1 MRVVVIGAGLAGLF
15 TASELIAGGVDE
27 VMVVDAAP
35 EPGGIARTIRRDGF
49 SVEPG
54 AGSFSLPHPGLG
66 PILARAG
73 VESTAARGG
82 GTRYVYVRGRLVR
95 IARSPGM
102 VLTPAHPLGAK
113 LRALGEVL
121 VRPSDSDEDET
132 VADFCR
138 RRFGDRTGE
147 LVAWLMAAG
156 VFAGDPE
163 RLSVDAAF
171 PILPAL
177 EREYRSVVR
186 GALER
191 RRRQA
196 PGWARPRP
204 HVPSGGM
211 DGLADSLASSL
222 RDRFVSGFRAES
234 ARLEGGSW
242 VIDGPERLRA
252 ETLVI
257 ALRPEGA
264 GRLIG
269 GDVADLVAGAIA
281 APVVVVGLGGSGP
294 SPAPDGLGALV
305 GPGEGLSTLG
315 VLFESSYAPT
325 RAPGRSWLMK
335 VIAGGATNPGITD
348 QGEESLVSLIRHE
361 VSAILATEIDPDFV
375 EVVRHRPGIP
385 QYPPGHRDWLTRLDV
400 ARQSLPG
407 LHLTGWGYR
416 GVGLTGLAADATRV
430 SREIAR

>member
-1 MRVVVIGAGLAGLF
+1 LRVVVIGAGLAGLF

-27 VMVVDAAP
+27 VVVVDAAP

-66 PILARAG
+66 PILSRAG
-73 VESTAARGG
+73 VETTPARGAG
-82 GTRYVYVRGRLVR
+82 ARYVYVRGRLVR
-95 IARSPGM
+95 LARSPGM
-102 VLTPAHPLGAK
+102 VLTPALPLGAK

-121 VRPSDSDEDET
+121 VRPSDRDEDET
-132 VADFCR
+132 VADFFR

-171 PILPAL
+171 PMLPAL
-177 EREYRSVVR
+177 EREHRSVVR

-191 RRRQA
+191 RRHQA
-196 PGWARPRP
+196 PDWARSRA
-204 HVPSGGM
+204 HVPSEGM

-222 RDRFVSGFRAES
+222 GDRFLSGFRAES
-234 ARLEGGSW
+234 VRLEGGSW
-242 VIDGPERLRA
+242 VVEGPERLRA

-257 ALRPEGA
+257 ALRPECA

-269 GDVADLVAGAIA
+269 GDVADSVAGAMA

-315 VLFESSYAPT
+315 VLFESSYAPS
-325 RAPGRSWLMK
+325 RAPRRSWLVK
-335 VIAGGATNPGITD
+335 VIAGGATNPGVAD
-348 QGEESLVSLIRHE
+348 QGEEPLVSRIRDE
-361 VSAILATEIDPDFV
+361 VSAILETEIDPDFV

-385 QYPPGHRDWLTRLDV
+385 QYPQGHRDWLARLDV

>member
-1 MRVVVIGAGLAGLF
+1 V
-15 TASELIAGGVDE
+15 
-27 VMVVDAAP
+27 
-35 EPGGIARTIRRDGF
+35 
-49 SVEPG
+49 
-54 AGSFSLPHPGLG
+54 
-66 PILARAG
+66 
-73 VESTAARGG
+73 
-82 GTRYVYVRGRLVR
+82 
-95 IARSPGM
+95 
-102 VLTPAHPLGAK
+102 
-113 LRALGEVL
+113 
-121 VRPSDSDEDET
+121 
-132 VADFCR
+132 
-138 RRFGDRTGE
+138 
-147 LVAWLMAAG
+147 
-156 VFAGDPE
+156 
-163 RLSVDAAF
+163 
-171 PILPAL
+171 
-177 EREYRSVVR
+177 
-186 GALER
+186 
-191 RRRQA
+191 
-196 PGWARPRP
+196 
-204 HVPSGGM
+204 
-211 DGLADSLASSL
+211 ASSL
-222 RDRFVSGFRAES
+222 GDRFVPGFRAES

-242 VIDGPERLRA
+242 VVDGPERLRA

-269 GDVADLVAGAIA
+269 GDVADLVAGAMA
-281 APVVVVGLGGSGP
+281 APVVVVGFGGSGP

-348 QGEESLVSLIRHE
+348 QGEESLVSLIRDE

-385 QYPPGHRDWLTRLDV
+385 QYPPGHRDWLTRLDA
-400 ARQSLPG
+400 ARQRLPG

>member
-1 MRVVVIGAGLAGLF
+1 MRVVVVGAGLAGLF
-15 TASELIAGGVDE
+15 TASELIAAGVDD
-27 VMVVDAAP
+27 VLVVDAAP

-49 SVEPG
+49 SLEPG
-54 AGSFSLPHPGLG
+54 AGSFSLPHPALG

-73 VESTAARGG
+73 VETTAAVGG
-82 GTRYVYVRGRLVR
+82 GTRHVYVRGGLVR

-102 VLTPAHPLGAK
+102 LLTPALPPGAK
-113 LRALGEVL
+113 IRALGEVL
-121 VRPSDSDEDET
+121 VRRSPGDEDET

-138 RRFGDRTGE
+138 RRFGDRTGD
-147 LVAWLMAAG
+147 LISWLMAAG

-177 EREYRSVVR
+177 EREHRSVVR
-186 GALER
+186 GVLAR

-196 PGWARPRP
+196 PGWARPLA
-204 HVPSGGM
+204 HVPSRGM
-211 DGLADSLASSL
+211 DDLADSLASSL
-222 RDRFVSGFRAES
+222 GDRFVSGFRAES
-234 ARLEGGSW
+234 VRLEGGSW
-242 VIDGPERLRA
+242 VVDGPERLRA
-252 ETLVI
+252 ETVVI

-264 GRLIG
+264 GRLLG
-269 GDVADLVAGAIA
+269 DDVADLVAGAMT

-305 GPGEGLSTLG
+305 GPGESLSTLG

-325 RAPGRSWLMK
+325 RAPDGSWLVK

-348 QGEESLVSLIRHE
+348 LEEESLVSLIRDE
-361 VSAILATEIDPDFV
+361 VAAILATEIDPDFV
-375 EVVRHRPGIP
+375 EVVRHRTGIP
-385 QYPPGHRDWLTRLDV
+385 QYPPGHRDWLSRLDL

-430 SREIAR
+430 SRDIAR